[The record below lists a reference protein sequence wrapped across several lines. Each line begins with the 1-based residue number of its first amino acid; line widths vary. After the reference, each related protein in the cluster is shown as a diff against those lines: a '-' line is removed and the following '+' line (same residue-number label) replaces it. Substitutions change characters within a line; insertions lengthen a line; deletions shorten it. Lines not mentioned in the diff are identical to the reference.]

1 MSDECAGEIAFTA
14 EDAAFMQRAL
24 ELSRS
29 GEALG
34 EVPVG
39 AVVVANG
46 CVIGEGFNAPIS
58 RHDPTAHAE
67 IVALREAAARAGNYR
82 LDGATLYVTLE
93 PCTMCVGALVHARV
107 ARVVFAAAEPKAGSL
122 VSARRQLESGY
133 YNHVF
138 AWQGGLLAAEA
149 GEMLS
154 AFFRRRR
161 AEQKAGGPARPAPA
175 DALAVAGQCAGPGA
189 TGSTIDGPTAGPS
202 TTMESE

>member
-1 MSDECAGEIAFTA
+1 MSIEFT
-14 EDAAFMQRAL
+14 EQDQHFMRQAL
-24 ELSRS
+24 TLARQ

-39 AVVVANG
+39 AVVVVDG
-46 CVIGEGFNAPIS
+46 SVVGEGFNAPIS

-67 IVALREAAARAGNYR
+67 IVALRSAAEKTANYR
-82 LDGATLYVTLE
+82 LEGATLYVTLE

-138 AWQGGLLAAEA
+138 SFEGGLLADEA
-149 GEMLS
+149 GVMLS
-154 AFFRRRR
+154 EFFRRRR
-161 AEQKAGGPARPAPA
+161 AEQK
-175 DALAVAGQCAGPGA
+175 
-189 TGSTIDGPTAGPS
+189 TM
-202 TTMESE
+202 TTKETDS

>member
-1 MSDECAGEIAFTA
+1 MSADFSPADE
-14 EDAAFMQRAL
+14 AFMRRAL
-24 ELSRS
+24 ELARG

-46 CVIGEGFNAPIS
+46 EIVAEGFNAPVS

-67 IVALREAAARAGNYR
+67 ILALRAAAAAQSNYR
-82 LDGATLYVTLE
+82 LEGATLYVTLE

-107 ARVVFAAAEPKAGSL
+107 ARVVFAATEPKAGSL

-138 AWQGGLLAAEA
+138 AWQGGLLADDA
-149 GEMLS
+149 GAMLS

-161 AEQKAGGPARPAPA
+161 AEQKAG
-175 DALAVAGQCAGPGA
+175 AGNSTNGAGLP
-189 TGSTIDGPTAGPS
+189 PTPFSA
-202 TTMESE
+202 MESE